1 MPQTVPTRD
10 APASDKVARMH
21 ALTALVLA
29 AEAEGHEKSKTA
41 FYLLGGLLT
50 LWAIVLAGIG
60 MASAE
65 FPATVGAKRGVI
77 GLTALLML
85 GAMATAVITA

>member
-1 MPQTVPTRD
+1 
-10 APASDKVARMH
+10 MH

-29 AEAEGHEKSKTA
+29 AEAGGEEKSKTA
-41 FYLLGGLLT
+41 FYVLGGLLVV
-50 LWAIVLAGIG
+50 WALVLSGIG

>member
-1 MPQTVPTRD
+1 
-10 APASDKVARMH
+10 MH

-29 AEAEGHEKSKTA
+29 AEAGGHEKSKTA
-41 FYLLGGLLT
+41 FYVLGGLLT

-60 MASAE
+60 MSSAT

-85 GAMATAVITA
+85 GAMVTSVTTA